1 MSFLLYS
8 RFFSTLRGPVPP
20 TIYLSCSLLP
30 PSTPPLG
37 WSSLFTLPIA
47 CQDAVQGLHHF
58 PLLPR
63 LNLLHQCHS
72 CPPGR
77 SERCCMYIK
86 RGSTCRPYP
95 HLLRSFSLPAPPPIA
110 NRHNA
115 VPESFAVRNGAAK
128 GMKRAENATE
138 LAANK
143 KGAAKKNKN
152 KKGGKK
158 ASNKKVQNADN
169 QAKGASLA
177 AANDKKAN
185 AKDKA
190 NKKANKNKKADKK
203 KATKRNCKPY

>member
-20 TIYLSCSLLP
+20 TLYLSCSLLP

-47 CQDAVQGLHHF
+47 CQMLSKAFIVSLYFLALTSSINAIPAPQDVRSDAVCTSSAVLLVDLILIRFVASHY
-58 PLLPR
+58 PLTPD
-63 LNLLHQCHS
+63 
-72 CPPGR
+72 
-77 SERCCMYIK
+77 
-86 RGSTCRPYP
+86 
-95 HLLRSFSLPAPPPIA
+95 IA
-110 NRHNA
+110 SRHNA

-128 GMKRAENATE
+128 KD
-138 LAANK
+138 
-143 KGAAKKNKN
+143 KN

-203 KATKRNCKPY
+203 KATKRNWSSRHLRVA